1 MENELVGEENN
12 IYTEEINNKIVLRYK
27 LKYFSKNYMEQ
38 PIFKNW
44 LNKEMKKY
52 DYKYLSKCRDC
63 NCFVFGGSGKVKCC
77 ENPYFE
83 SICMNCGSVY
93 YGHSY
98 CCLKTAIKS
107 DFGEYLLDGY
117 YTCNRD
123 NTDGLIECAKAFPLV
138 FHIAFTATTFC
149 ALFFHRR
156 GTNRDNINSS
166 FASRLTKLSKYA
178 VIIMHLNIVF
188 YTLLFFIPLSFVHLI
203 YLFIFFIGYQPEYNK

>member
-52 DYKYLSKCRDC
+52 GNKYLYKCREC
-63 NCFVFGGSGKVKCC
+63 NCFVFGWSGEEKCC

-83 SICMNCGSVY
+83 RICMNCGSIFY
-93 YGHSY
+93 YGKSY
-98 CCLKTAIKS
+98 CCLKAAIKS
-107 DFGEYLLDGY
+107 DFEEYLLDGY
-117 YTCNRD
+117 HPCKSD
-123 NTDGLIECAKAFPLV
+123 NNEDVLIECGKAFPLV
-138 FHIAFTATTFC
+138 FHIAFTATIFC

-156 GTNRDNINSS
+156 GTDRDNINSS
-166 FASRLTKLSKYA
+166 FSRRQTKLSICA
-178 VIIMHLNIVF
+178 VIIMSLNIVF
-188 YTLLFFIPLSFVHLI
+188 YSLLFFIPLSFVHLI
-203 YLFIFFIGYQPEYNK
+203 YLFIFFIGY